1 MILKLTLWAMEHQI
15 AHTVDNVNDVINFGM
30 CTIWLLIGTKIL

>member
-15 AHTVDNVNDVINFGM
+15 AHI
-30 CTIWLLIGTKIL
+30 